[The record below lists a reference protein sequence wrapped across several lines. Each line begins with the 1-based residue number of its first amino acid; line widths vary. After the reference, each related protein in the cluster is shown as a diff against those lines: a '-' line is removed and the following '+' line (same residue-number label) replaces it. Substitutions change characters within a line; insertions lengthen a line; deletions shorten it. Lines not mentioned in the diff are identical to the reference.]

1 LRCTHRPSIEMQV
14 IPDGFYLMGCT
25 DTPQPEWHKAMIDK
39 VREVTHIAPADAN
52 DQILGCESP
61 RTMIFSLVF
70 VPSLSWQ
77 STACRRNLKRQGRV
91 PQDSDCAGGCRGVKS
106 GRQGER
112 PHEREICDHHRGLSG
127 QQIEARDGGACA
139 PPPPSNRHFWCTH
152 ATGRFYPDRL
162 RTAAMLTGKRDCGMV

>member
-1 LRCTHRPSIEMQV
+1 MQV

-61 RTMIFSLVF
+61 RTIIFSLVF

-91 PQDSDCAGGCRGVKS
+91 PQDSDCAGGRRGVKS

-127 QQIEARDGGACA
+127 QQIEARDGGAFEKLQPTLLVHTRNGPA
-139 PPPPSNRHFWCTH
+139 FPRQTQ
-152 ATGRFYPDRL
+152 DR
-162 RTAAMLTGKRDCGMV
+162 RRNVDWQT